1 MLSTQHREQE
11 AAVEERVARL
21 ETHVEHIRS
30 DLSDVKIHVRE
41 LGHHVRELDHK
52 VDSFRLA
59 LEQSLL
65 KATVWALGLYFALA
79 TTLLGVMAKGFGWI
93 P

>member
-21 ETHVEHIRS
+21 ETHVEHIRG
-30 DLSDVKIHVRE
+30 DLSDVKMQVRE
-41 LGHHVRELDHK
+41 LGRDLRDLDRK
-52 VDSFRLA
+52 VDSFRLVF
-59 LEQSLL
+59 EQSLF
-65 KATVWALGLYFALA
+65 KATVWALSLYFALA
-79 TTLLGVMAKGFGWI
+79 ATLLGVMAKGFGWI